1 MPHSEVINGCL
12 KYLYF
17 CINYGTGIYSFFSV
31 QIEGLILTS
40 VKFYLI
46 KFSLLLLSLQY
57 FWILSLI
64 LTKCYH
70 LEIYSNKIL
79 LHKICYTTFCYT
91 KFFKSSNYSE
101 KIKNKRWIVTQLE
114 TLFPSIRSTKKF
126 WISLPIADGH

>member
-64 LTKCYH
+64 LTKRYH
-70 LEIYSNKIL
+70 LEIYPNKIL
-79 LHKICYTTFCYT
+79 LHKICYTKFCYT
-91 KFFKSSNYSE
+91 KFFKSSNYLE
-101 KIKNKRWIVTQLE
+101 KIKSKRVMMNRYTTGDTFSQV
-114 TLFPSIRSTKKF
+114 
-126 WISLPIADGH
+126 